1 MHTSFNQTV
10 TATGRLSSSDPNLQ
24 NIPVRTEEGRS
35 IRTLFEPGAGYD
47 VILSADYSQ
56 IELRLLAHMSGD
68 ESFIDAFKQNQD
80 IHARTAAEV
89 FGVPLAEVTSDLRRK
104 AKAVNFGIVYG
115 ISDYGLAQDLNIL
128 PQEAGSY
135 IKNYF
140 LRYPGVKKFLDETVA
155 AAHENGYVTT
165 LFGRRR
171 DLAAINSR
179 NFMQRSL
186 AERMAMNTP
195 IQGTAADIIK
205 LAMIAAYKKLKAA
218 KVKSR
223 ILIQV
228 HDELVLEVKND
239 ELTTVKNIL
248 HETMEDVVKLA
259 VPLIIDIHSGKNW
272 AEAK

>member
-1 MHTSFNQTV
+1 M
-10 TATGRLSSSDPNLQ
+10 
-24 NIPVRTEEGRS
+24 
-35 IRTLFEPGAGYD
+35 
-47 VILSADYSQ
+47 
-56 IELRLLAHMSGD
+56 
-68 ESFIDAFKQNQD
+68 
-80 IHARTAAEV
+80 
-89 FGVPLAEVTSDLRRK
+89 
-104 AKAVNFGIVYG
+104 
-115 ISDYGLAQDLNIL
+115 

-165 LFGRRR
+165 LFARRR

-259 VPLIIDIHSGKNW
+259 VPLIIDIHSGNNW